1 MKSFVR
7 FLIYVLLAVFST
19 AAFAQSEAQKS
30 FTQLKSL
37 AGTWEGKMKL
47 TPPMPEMDGK
57 PVHVTLRVTS
67 MGNVLM
73 HEMVSE
79 GRPDDPITMLY
90 LDDGR
95 LTLTHYCDAG
105 NRPRMVAKT
114 SADGKNVEFDLTDV
128 AGSLKYG
135 HMHHV
140 GFTLGADADHH
151 AEDWMFMLPGDKH
164 VQGHVE
170 LVRVK

>member
-57 PVHVTLRVTS
+57 PVHITLRVTS

-73 HEMVSE
+73 HELQAE

-114 SADGKNVEFDLTDV
+114 SADGKTIEFELTDV
-128 AGSLKYG
+128 SGGMQRG
-135 HMHHV
+135 HMHHAI
-140 GFTLGADADHH
+140 FTLGDADNHT
-151 AEDWMFMLPGDKH
+151 EDWTFMLPGDKH
-164 VQGHVE
+164 VLAHAE
-170 LVRVK
+170 LHRVK